1 MFERVPCNA
10 KQSSS
15 EPMQLNTFVSPAWR
29 VVVTIASDALGRSL
43 MKIVKSSGPTRLP
56 CGRLDVT
63 GAQIYPDL
71 TLVLGIYHVSS
82 RDIIILN
89 TL

>member
-1 MFERVPCNA
+1 
-10 KQSSS
+10 
-15 EPMQLNTFVSPAWR
+15 
-29 VVVTIASDALGRSL
+29 

-82 RDIIILN
+82 KNIIILN